1 MEPTPSKPTKTDA
14 ATGAPGKVVKESKKH
29 AAKEPK
35 SNKVKPP
42 KEDVCVFAFRL
53 TRADRDLIHKAAGP
67 ANASRFVKSAALAGC
82 TSWKWRSERC
92 GVALG
97 MSLHYD
103 SAKEVSCP
111 NAATCQPPSV
121 TWLS

>member
-67 ANASRFVKSAALAGC
+67 ANASRFVKSAALAAAGGD
-82 TSWKWRSERC
+82 RAAFEEL
-92 GVALG
+92 VAIG
-97 MSLHYD
+97 KASR
-103 SAKEVSCP
+103 K
-111 NAATCQPPSV
+111 
-121 TWLS
+121 